1 VPGQAVISGGADP
14 GVMADWHWRPDGP
27 RIWST
32 AVAWRVHGLRWN
44 GVAAYRAGSLE
55 QLRQICARP
64 GAWPAFSSA
73 ERRLWL
79 CLPGGESPRLEQ
91 LEVRRPMPVRTRSG
105 GHQVASLWIE
115 APHVEVRDL
124 RFDFV
129 VMAAIQLWHA
139 DHVLIEGNQFDSAD
153 VAINDNAS
161 LAQPRA
167 IRIRHN
173 LSSCFPLF
181 EWTRIGWLSW
191 KEVYPYSNCSL
202 TWMGGRD
209 ILVRSNIIT
218 QAGDGI
224 KLSPVGGH
232 NRIEANLIAY
242 TTDDG
247 IEFDGPAIDLDV
259 RNNLFVD
266 PWDSLGISPVRQ
278 GPLRISGNV
287 FLHSRQEPAHGNG
300 VLLKLLGGPSHRVRV
315 DHNLFVG
322 HQLGWSVADSPL
334 SDFHMHDNLLFTVK
348 RVEEGLHELP
358 RMGWRDN
365 RVVRFPWMAW
375 PRPEQG
381 PAGLA
386 QVLGRPSTPMRLPGL
401 VPLAIK
407 RPGPFW
413 YRPGQEPATRALL
426 PLLGAGWIALP

>member
-1 VPGQAVISGGADP
+1 MTKG
-14 GVMADWHWRPDGP
+14 
-27 RIWST
+27 
-32 AVAWRVHGLRWN
+32 
-44 GVAAYRAGSLE
+44 E
-55 QLRQICARP
+55 QLR
-64 GAWPAFSSA
+64 
-73 ERRLWL
+73 L
-79 CLPGGESPRLEQ
+79 CLPDGSSPSQHRLEVNR
-91 LEVRRPMPVRTRSG
+91 EVPARLRAG
-105 GHQVASLWIE
+105 GHQVASLWVE
-115 APHVEVRDL
+115 APHVEIRDL
-124 RFDFV
+124 SFDFPV
-129 VMAAIQLWHA
+129 TAAIQLWNTS
-139 DHVLIEGNQFDSAD
+139 HVRIVGNLFSGAD
-153 VAINDNAS
+153 VAIKQSSGLRPVKDV
-161 LAQPRA
+161 LVE
-167 IRIRHN
+167 HN
-173 LSSCFPLF
+173 LSHCYPLY
-181 EWTRIGWLSW
+181 EWRHHGWLTW

-287 FLHSRQEPAHGNG
+287 FLHSRQEPAYGNG

-426 PLLGAGWIALP
+426 PLLGAGWIAPP

>member
-1 VPGQAVISGGADP
+1 
-14 GVMADWHWRPDGP
+14 
-27 RIWST
+27 
-32 AVAWRVHGLRWN
+32 
-44 GVAAYRAGSLE
+44 
-55 QLRQICARP
+55 
-64 GAWPAFSSA
+64 
-73 ERRLWL
+73 
-79 CLPGGESPRLEQ
+79 
-91 LEVRRPMPVRTRSG
+91 
-105 GHQVASLWIE
+105 
-115 APHVEVRDL
+115 
-124 RFDFV
+124 
-129 VMAAIQLWHA
+129 
-139 DHVLIEGNQFDSAD
+139 
-153 VAINDNAS
+153 
-161 LAQPRA
+161 
-167 IRIRHN
+167 
-173 LSSCFPLF
+173 
-181 EWTRIGWLSW
+181 
-191 KEVYPYSNCSL
+191 
-202 TWMGGRD
+202 MGGRD

-287 FLHSRQEPAHGNG
+287 FLHSRQEPAYGNG